1 VRYLADRI
9 AVMYLGRIM
18 EIGSTDVMFSEVN
31 HPYTEALL
39 SAVPS
44 VDGQAENRI
53 PLTGEIPSPAN
64 PPSGCVF
71 HTRCHRAIAGL
82 CEVTEPEMVELS
94 PGHRIKCHLTV
105 EQLSEPVIITP
116 ADVLAGEVAELSD

>member
-1 VRYLADRI
+1 
-9 AVMYLGRIM
+9 VMYLGRIM
-18 EIGSTDVMFSEVN
+18 EIGATQTMFEGVN

-44 VDGQAENRI
+44 VDGVAEHRI
-53 PLTGEIPSPAN
+53 PLTGSIPSPAN
-64 PPSGCVF
+64 PPPGCVF

-94 PGHRIKCHLTV
+94 PGHSMKCHLTV
-105 EQLSEPVIITP
+105 EQLNEPLK
-116 ADVLAGEVAELSD
+116 ADVVATLS